1 LTELTSHLS
10 EDQLQTYLDGV
21 LDPGLDEKIQSHLAE
36 CVSCRERLEG
46 LENLSYRLESLPAL
60 ELSRDLSSL
69 VVSRLQEERSLTPIL
84 TWTLI
89 IESLSIAA
97 VLAALI
103 PVFQSAGWLPR
114 LLNVGQELGTGLR
127 VYLAQLASSW
137 LVWWIELQLQVRV
150 LSQNLLPHGSL
161 AGLAFSPWI
170 LIGAAGGL
178 GILINY
184 LLLRQH
190 SLTNSNHQ
198 TH

>member
-1 LTELTSHLS
+1 LAELTSHLS
-10 EDQLQTYLDGV
+10 EDQLQAYLDGV
-21 LDPGLDEKIQSHLAE
+21 LDPGLEEQIQNHLAE
-36 CVSCRERLEG
+36 CISCQGRLEG

-69 VVSRLQEERSLTPIL
+69 VVSRLQEERSLAPAL

-97 VLAALI
+97 VLTALI
-103 PVFQSAGWLPR
+103 PVFQRSGWLPR
-114 LLNVGQELGTGLR
+114 LLNIGKELGTGLR
-127 VYLAQLASSW
+127 VFLAQLASSW
-137 LVWWIELQLQVRV
+137 LVWWIELQLQVRF
-150 LSQNLLPHGSL
+150 LGQNLLPHGSL

-178 GILINY
+178 GVLINY
-184 LLLRQH
+184 LLLRQN
-190 SLTNSNHQ
+190 SLPDSNQQ

>member
-1 LTELTSHLS
+1 MAELTSHLS
-10 EDQLQTYLDGV
+10 EDQLQAYLDGV
-21 LDPGLDEKIQSHLAE
+21 LDPGLEEQIQSHLAE
-36 CVSCRERLEG
+36 CTSCRGRLED

-69 VVSRLQEERSLTPIL
+69 VVSRLQEERSLTPTL
-84 TWTLI
+84 TWTMI

-97 VLAALI
+97 VLAALV
-103 PVFQSAGWLPR
+103 PVFQRSGWLPR
-114 LLNVGQELGTGLR
+114 LLNIGQELGTGLR

-137 LVWWIELQLQVRV
+137 LVWWIELELQVRV
-150 LSQNLLPHGSL
+150 LGQNLLPHGSL

-178 GILINY
+178 GVLFNY

-190 SLTNSNHQ
+190 LLPDSNHQ